1 MEVNICSAASMITMI
16 KVIGGQIL
24 GVVREG
30 KGTTAS
36 DEVQQC
42 FDALEKSLERL
53 ERLIEFLVIE

>member
-1 MEVNICSAASMITMI
+1 MITMI